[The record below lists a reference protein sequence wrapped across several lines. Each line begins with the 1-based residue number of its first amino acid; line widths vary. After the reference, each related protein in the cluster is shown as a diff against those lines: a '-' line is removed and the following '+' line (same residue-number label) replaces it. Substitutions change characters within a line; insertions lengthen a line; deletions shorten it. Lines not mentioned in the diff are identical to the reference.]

1 MTNAWLQQ
9 QRKGALT
16 EIADHVGLKKCAPH
30 RLPHPPGTYLRQLFV
45 VPFSLT
51 LDDLGSVERYKK
63 IDLEVALEEH
73 LRANSSKLSSDS
85 KVAPFFYTVDPLSPV
100 KQDPATGTV
109 QEKKPR
115 ARRQTIKAREELK
128 EE

>member
-1 MTNAWLQQ
+1 MRAYPISNPPTL
-9 QRKGALT
+9 
-16 EIADHVGLKKCAPH
+16 
-30 RLPHPPGTYLRQLFV
+30 RLPSQFKLADTGN
-45 VPFSLT
+45 
-51 LDDLGSVERYKK
+51 LDSVERYKK

-85 KVAPFFYTVDPLSPV
+85 KVAPFFSTVDPLSPV
-100 KQDPATGTV
+100 KQDPMTGTA

>member
-16 EIADHVGLKKCAPH
+16 EIADHVGLKKCA
-30 RLPHPPGTYLRQLFV
+30 
-45 VPFSLT
+45 LT
-51 LDDLGSVERYKK
+51 LCPIPSSFPFRLADPKTVDSVEKYKK

-100 KQDPATGTV
+100 KQDPATGTA

-115 ARRQTIKAREELK
+115 ARRQTLKAREELK
-128 EE
+128 DE

>member
-1 MTNAWLQQ
+1 ML
-9 QRKGALT
+9 ALT
-16 EIADHVGLKKCAPH
+16 FALKN
-30 RLPHPPGTYLRQLFV
+30 
-45 VPFSLT
+45 
-51 LDDLGSVERYKK
+51 SVERYKK
-63 IDLEVALEEH
+63 IDLEVALEEY
-73 LRANSSKLSSDS
+73 LRANSAKLSSDS

-109 QEKKPR
+109 QAVEKKPR

>member
-16 EIADHVGLKKCAPH
+16 EIADHVGLKKCAPT
-30 RLPHPPGTYLRQLFV
+30 LPIPHLSQIYRILKLTTTYRN
-45 VPFSLT
+45 
-51 LDDLGSVERYKK
+51 SVERYKK

-85 KVAPFFYTVDPLSPV
+85 KVAPFFYTVDPLSPT

-109 QEKKPR
+109 QTVEKERKPR
-115 ARRQTIKAREELK
+115 ARRQTLKAREEL
-128 EE
+128 EGG

>member
-1 MTNAWLQQ
+1 M
-9 QRKGALT
+9 
-16 EIADHVGLKKCAPH
+16 
-30 RLPHPPGTYLRQLFV
+30 
-45 VPFSLT
+45 
-51 LDDLGSVERYKK
+51 ERYKK

-109 QEKKPR
+109 QTAEREKKPR
-115 ARRQTIKAREELK
+115 ARRQTIKAREEL
-128 EE
+128 EGV

>member
-16 EIADHVGLKKCAPH
+16 EIADHVGLKKCAPK
-30 RLPHPPGTYLRQLFV
+30 
-45 VPFSLT
+45 PFHLHSSQISASFSVIPFWLT
-51 LDDLGSVERYKK
+51 LNNLDSVERYKK

-100 KQDPATGTV
+100 KQDPATGTG